1 MAKRIRSKLPG
12 KKSLKIR
19 PGKLDDT
26 KTLKFSF
33 KYLDINHPKF
43 SVTAKDGQYFS
54 KVLERLKKLSE
65 LKVIEILRNRSSSL
79 RAHPIKWRETT
90 EPRGFQHLN
99 EQLQSET
106 PYQIQISANAHGR
119 VHGFFLE
126 DTFFIVWFDPDHNL
140 YTRLSGLK
148 KCSIFSISYRVELS
162 VYSVFRK

>member
-1 MAKRIRSKLPG
+1 
-12 KKSLKIR
+12 
-19 PGKLDDT
+19 
-26 KTLKFSF
+26 
-33 KYLDINHPKF
+33 
-43 SVTAKDGQYFS
+43 
-54 KVLERLKKLSE
+54 LSE

-140 YTRLSGLK
+140 YTQLSGLK
-148 KCSIFSISYRVELS
+148 KYPIFSVDYKLGLKKYGI
-162 VYSVFRK
+162 FRKRTKQLLIAKN